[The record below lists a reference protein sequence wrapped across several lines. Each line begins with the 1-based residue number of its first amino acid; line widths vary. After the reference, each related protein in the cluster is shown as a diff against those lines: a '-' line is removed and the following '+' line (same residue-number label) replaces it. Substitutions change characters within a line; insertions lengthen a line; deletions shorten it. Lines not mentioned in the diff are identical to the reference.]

1 MNESDRQEL
10 ARYGVAT
17 VYEAAGRTG
26 LIDIPLVQLIPG
38 SRVAGPA
45 RTVRCANTCPASR
58 AAACTAWVRTPRNGR
73 LRAGS

>member
-38 SRVAGPA
+38 AGWQDRRVPF
-45 RTVRCANTCPASR
+45 
-58 AAACTAWVRTPRNGR
+58 AAARGTI
-73 LRAGS
+73 